1 MSIDVPNKMLKTVL
15 MLDAVA
21 CLLFGLLLCIG
32 NAFLAGLLGLPAD
45 LLLYAGIILFPC
57 AVLMSATG
65 WQARPNGFLVRLIVV
80 GNLCWVL
87 ASLAVLIAPVGVPTA
102 IGYGFVILQALGVMG
117 IAALEYRFAASHSL
131 SAAS

>member
-15 MLDAVA
+15 MLDAA
-21 CLLFGLLLCIG
+21 TCLAFGLLLCIG
-32 NAFLAGLLGLPAD
+32 NAFLAGLPAD
-45 LLLYAGIILFPC
+45 LLLYTGIILFPC

-80 GNLCWVL
+80 GNLGWVL

-102 IGYGFVILQALGVMG
+102 IGYGFVIVQALGVMG

-131 SAAS
+131 SVAS